1 MAFRK
6 VSADQVIKM
15 LKSRGYRYAQVHHT
29 WKPNHADF
37 TGSNHIALQQGMYNY
52 HVNTNGWSDIGQH
65 LTLYPDGTFVTG
77 RNFGIAPAGISGYN
91 TGSFMIE
98 IIGDFDLGKDKLTGE
113 QLNSALKVY
122 NYLVKHCGAKI
133 LFHNEKE
140 AKSCPGTGIDKVKFI
155 KEVQTYNGKTKTVDV
170 KSSGGGKTKST
181 KIKKVSWKKLTGN
194 WTGQTLGNGEYGEP
208 VRQLQSKLANNNPP
222 FYPNKGAKNNG
233 IDSYYGGDTE
243 NAVERFQTYYGLDV
257 DGLAGKQVYGALNS
271 TNQASGVD
279 LIVDGKWGKGTNE
292 ALQEYFGTTVDGVL
306 SGQSRNSVT
315 NALYGGVN
323 FGSGGSLVIK
333 ALQRKLGVKADG
345 LLGPATIRALQKYLG
360 TPVDGVISRPSSA
373 MVKELQRRLNAG
385 TF

>member
-1 MAFRK
+1 MVFRK
-6 VSADQVIKM
+6 VSADQVITM
-15 LKSRGYRYAQVHHT
+15 LKNRNYRYAQVHHT

-52 HVNTNGWSDIGQH
+52 HTGTRGWSDIGQH

-98 IIGDFDLGKDKLTGE
+98 MIGDFDLGKDKLTGE

-122 NYLVKHCGAKI
+122 NYLVNHCGAKI
-133 LFHNEKE
+133 LFHNEKA
-140 AKSCPGTGIDKVKFI
+140 AKSCPGTGIDKVKFV
-155 KEVQTYNGKTKTVDV
+155 KEVTLYNGSTKIVDV
-170 KSSGGGKTKST
+170 KSSGGGKVKST
-181 KIKKVSWKKLTGN
+181 KAKKVNWKKVTGN
-194 WTGQTLGNGEYGEP
+194 WTGQTLGNGEYGNP
-208 VRQLQSKLANNNPP
+208 IKQLQEKLAANDPP

-233 IDSYYGGDTE
+233 VDSYFGNDTE
-243 NAVERFQTYYGLDV
+243 DAVRRFQTYYGLDV
-257 DGLAGKQVYGALNS
+257 DGLAGKQVYGALNGK
-271 TNQASGVD
+271 NQASGTD
-279 LIVDGKWGKGTNE
+279 LIVDGKWGKAVNE
-292 ALQEYFGTTVDGVL
+292 ALQVYFNTTVDGVL

-345 LLGPATIRALQKYLG
+345 LLGPATIKALQKYLG
-360 TPVDGVISRPSSA
+360 TPQDGVLSRPSA
-373 MVKELQRRLNAG
+373 MVKALQRKLNAG